1 MPRFANQPSKSRS
14 QGSDALRRINYDTFT
29 KFLNAGF
36 AYDGPVKKL
45 HCQIPIHWRSFSN
58 GHPHRAMKL

>member
-1 MPRFANQPSKSRS
+1 MPRFAHQPSKSRS

-36 AYDGPVKKL
+36 VYGGQVKKL
-45 HCQIPIHWRSFSN
+45 HCQIPIDWCSFSN
-58 GHPHRAMKL
+58 DHSHRAMKL